1 MLSPADTNPQISETK
16 RLIREQAETLFG
28 HYGFSK
34 TSVGDIAK
42 ACSMSTGNIY
52 RFFRSKQAI
61 GIAVVHNYFE
71 HQAQRMLE
79 ARAETVGNAADRLRA
94 TITAGVAYLV
104 DTMDGN
110 PRIFELAEFVIE
122 DSEGG
127 QLMEA
132 QRQFLRWIVSDLVAE
147 GAREGIFVSTDPD
160 HDGWTLL
167 LSTTGFWMPQALVA
181 WHDQSMIMDDLREVL
196 SLSLNG
202 LRAPGRGG

>member
-1 MLSPADTNPQISETK
+1 MLDPVDTNPQISETK
-16 RLIREQAETLFG
+16 RLIREQAEALFG

-71 HQAQRMLE
+71 IQAHEMLE
-79 ARAETVGNAADRLRA
+79 TRTQTPGNADARLRA
-94 TITAGVAYLV
+94 TITAGVQHLV

-122 DSEGG
+122 DSEGE
-127 QLMEA
+127 QLMQA
-132 QRQFLRWIVSDLVAE
+132 QRQFLRWIVSDLVSE
-147 GAREGIFVSTDPD
+147 GVREGTFASVDPD
-160 HDGWTLL
+160 RDGWTVLL
-167 LSTTGFWMPQALVA
+167 ATTGFWMPQALVA
-181 WHDQSMIMDDLREVL
+181 WHDQSMIMSDLESVINL
-196 SLSLNG
+196 AMDG
-202 LRAPGRGG
+202 LRPKG

>member
-1 MLSPADTNPQISETK
+1 MLNPAETNPQMLETK
-16 RLIREQAETLFG
+16 RLIRDQAEALFG

-71 HQAQRMLE
+71 NQAHKMLE
-79 ARAETVGNAADRLRA
+79 TRTQTPGTADKRLRA
-94 TITAGVAYLV
+94 TITAGVGHLV
-104 DTMDGN
+104 ETMDGN

-122 DSEGG
+122 DSEGE

-147 GAREGIFVSTDPD
+147 GVREGTFVSEDPD
-160 HDGWTLL
+160 EDGWTILL
-167 LSTTGFWMPQALVA
+167 ATTGFWMPQALVA
-181 WHDQSMIMDDLREVL
+181 WHDQSLIMEDLQSVL
-196 SLSLNG
+196 SLMMRG
-202 LRAPGRGG
+202 LRP